1 MTFVKALACAKTVAF
16 AKVVPFAK
24 TVPFAKVV
32 PCANQGA
39 GKKPSLD
46 RSERI
51 RHLGSQCSDLF
62 VTFTGK
68 DWITTH
74 LSLQQ
79 ITRVLVSAGGVPHQ
93 LKFYKDRSMKNLL
106 TITTLLTTLLLAPL
120 SVAEVWEDYGFS
132 EEVTELTV
140 VKVKPNYVDAYLTRL
155 KRTWVSSME
164 IQKDMGVVM
173 DYNVWAANVAA
184 QPNVFLTV
192 TYKNMGAMQG
202 SKEGYEAMMKE
213 MTERFNADENEQEEL
228 AQGYEDYREIVDYV
242 ILNRVEY

>member
-1 MTFVKALACAKTVAF
+1 MKRIISIVALLF
-16 AKVVPFAK
+16 A
-24 TVPFAKVV
+24 
-32 PCANQGA
+32 
-39 GKKPSLD
+39 
-46 RSERI
+46 
-51 RHLGSQCSDLF
+51 
-62 VTFTGK
+62 
-68 DWITTH
+68 
-74 LSLQQ
+74 
-79 ITRVLVSAGGVPHQ
+79 VLVAPISSAEIW
-93 LKFYKDRSMKNLL
+93 K
-106 TITTLLTTLLLAPL
+106 
-120 SVAEVWEDYGFS
+120 DYGLS

-155 KRTWVSSME
+155 KKTWVSSME

-202 SKEGYEAMMKE
+202 SKEGYEALMKA
-213 MTERFNADENEQEEL
+213 MTERFNADQDEQEEL

>member
-1 MTFVKALACAKTVAF
+1 MKRIISIVALLF
-16 AKVVPFAK
+16 A
-24 TVPFAKVV
+24 
-32 PCANQGA
+32 
-39 GKKPSLD
+39 
-46 RSERI
+46 
-51 RHLGSQCSDLF
+51 
-62 VTFTGK
+62 
-68 DWITTH
+68 
-74 LSLQQ
+74 
-79 ITRVLVSAGGVPHQ
+79 VLIAPISSAEIW
-93 LKFYKDRSMKNLL
+93 K
-106 TITTLLTTLLLAPL
+106 
-120 SVAEVWEDYGFS
+120 DYGLS

-155 KRTWVSSME
+155 KKTWVSSME

-202 SKEGYEAMMKE
+202 SKEGYEALMKA
-213 MTERFNADENEQEEL
+213 MTERFNADQDEQEEL

>member
-1 MTFVKALACAKTVAF
+1 MSPKLLI
-16 AKVVPFAK
+16 
-24 TVPFAKVV
+24 
-32 PCANQGA
+32 
-39 GKKPSLD
+39 KKQDDSIKKLI
-46 RSERI
+46 SI
-51 RHLGSQCSDLF
+51 
-62 VTFTGK
+62 
-68 DWITTH
+68 
-74 LSLQQ
+74 
-79 ITRVLVSAGGVPHQ
+79 AA
-93 LKFYKDRSMKNLL
+93 
-106 TITTLLTTLLLAPL
+106 LLTTLVFAPL
-120 SVAEVWEDYGFS
+120 TTAEIWKDYGLS

-140 VKVKPNYVDAYLTRL
+140 VSVKPNYVDAYLTRL

-202 SKEGYEAMMKE
+202 SKEGYDALMKA
-213 MTERFNADENEQEEL
+213 MTERFNADQDEQEEL

>member
-1 MTFVKALACAKTVAF
+1 
-16 AKVVPFAK
+16 
-24 TVPFAKVV
+24 
-32 PCANQGA
+32 
-39 GKKPSLD
+39 
-46 RSERI
+46 
-51 RHLGSQCSDLF
+51 
-62 VTFTGK
+62 
-68 DWITTH
+68 
-74 LSLQQ
+74 
-79 ITRVLVSAGGVPHQ
+79 
-93 LKFYKDRSMKNLL
+93 MKNLL
-106 TITTLLTTLLLAPL
+106 TITTLLTTLLLAPM

>member
-1 MTFVKALACAKTVAF
+1 MKRIISTVA
-16 AKVVPFAK
+16 
-24 TVPFAKVV
+24 
-32 PCANQGA
+32 
-39 GKKPSLD
+39 L
-46 RSERI
+46 
-51 RHLGSQCSDLF
+51 
-62 VTFTGK
+62 
-68 DWITTH
+68 
-74 LSLQQ
+74 LSA
-79 ITRVLVSAGGVPHQ
+79 VLVAPITSAE
-93 LKFYKDRSMKNLL
+93 
-106 TITTLLTTLLLAPL
+106 I
-120 SVAEVWEDYGFS
+120 WEDYGLS

-155 KRTWVSSME
+155 KKTWVSSME

-202 SKEGYEAMMKE
+202 SKEGYEALMKA
-213 MTERFNADENEQEEL
+213 MTERFNADQDEQEEL